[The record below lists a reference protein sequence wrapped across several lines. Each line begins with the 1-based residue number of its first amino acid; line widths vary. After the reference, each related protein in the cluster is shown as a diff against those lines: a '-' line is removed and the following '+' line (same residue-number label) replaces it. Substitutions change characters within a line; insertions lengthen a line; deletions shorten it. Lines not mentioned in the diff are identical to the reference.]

1 MKLNMRMRVV
11 GGLAAAALSLFAL
24 SGCTFIND
32 PVSLMR
38 VPQLPADKASLMA
51 AINSSLKALDGT
63 LTRPANDDNSSIFT
77 EDLDRDGVMETLV
90 FYETKN
96 EAVVIHGMIL
106 EKHEDTWVKK
116 LTFDG
121 DGTMLDSVELRD
133 VTGDGKLD
141 IVTGYARREVKGVKG
156 MVVYSYSGGVLEEIL
171 TKPYTKYIIDDLNED
186 GITDITVVYFK
197 RNEFATITTY
207 QYNDSFKVLDEL
219 DDLNPYFNSYYNI
232 VSGKVAANKEG
243 IVLDS
248 AVDSR
253 SAYTTVVVM
262 ENNKLRVVV
271 PGDAR
276 TFKDRKIVSEDID
289 ADGIIEIGMLVPP
302 KGWEY
307 FDPETIPYFN
317 SYYKWDGKEGLT
329 FSTQLYNDPLDRFTI
344 NFAPEWQERVTVDT
358 KSVQNKSLKFIMTD
372 TGETVAE
379 VSFFSPAEW
388 DNVKNTGWKLLGRDL
403 DKMIGYRGELEQ
415 STIGGEDGRIQSSI
429 ERKGID
435 E

>member
-1 MKLNMRMRVV
+1 MKLKIRLL

-24 SGCTFIND
+24 SGCTFISD
-32 PVSLMR
+32 PVSQMR
-38 VPQLPADKASLMA
+38 VPQLSADKASLMA

-63 LTRPANDDNSSIFT
+63 LIRPTNDDDSSIFT
-77 EDLDRDGVMETLV
+77 EDLDKDGTLETLV
-90 FYETKN
+90 FYSTKN

-106 EKHEDTWVKK
+106 EKQEDTWVRK
-116 LTFDG
+116 LVFDG
-121 DGTMLDSVELRD
+121 DGTKLDSVDLKD
-133 VTGDGKLD
+133 VTGDGKLN
-141 IVTGYARREVKGVKG
+141 IVTGYSRGEEKG
-156 MVVYSYSGGVLEEIL
+156 MVVYSYSGGELEEIL

-186 GITDITVVYFK
+186 GIPDITVVYFK
-197 RNEFATITTY
+197 RNEYATLTTY
-207 QYNDSFKVLDEL
+207 QYTDSFKIVDQL

-248 AVDSR
+248 AVDSH
-253 SAYTTVVVM
+253 SAYTTMVVM
-262 ENNKLRVVV
+262 ENNKLRVAI
-271 PGDAR
+271 PGDSS

-289 ADGIIEIGMLVPP
+289 QDGIIEIGLLVPP

-379 VSFFSPAEW
+379 VSFFTSAEW
-388 DNVKNTGWKLLGRDL
+388 ERVKNTGWKLLGRDL

-415 STIGGEDGRIQSSI
+415 NTISEDNGRIKSSI

>member
-1 MKLNMRMRVV
+1 MKLNMRMRLL

-24 SGCTFIND
+24 SGCTFISD
-32 PVSLMR
+32 PVSQMR

-77 EDLDRDGVMETLV
+77 EDLDQDGVMETLV
-90 FYETKN
+90 FYQNKN
-96 EAVVIHGMIL
+96 EAVVNHGMIL
-106 EKHEDTWVKK
+106 EKQGDTWVKK

-121 DGTMLDSVELRD
+121 VGNNLDSVDLKD
-133 VTGDGKLD
+133 VTGDGKLN
-141 IVTGYARREVKGVKG
+141 IIAGYSRGEEKG

-186 GITDITVVYFK
+186 GIADITVVYFK
-197 RNEFATITTY
+197 RNEFATIATY
-207 QYNDSFKVLDEL
+207 QYNDSFQVLDQL
-219 DDLNPYFNSYYNI
+219 DDLDPYFNSYYNI

-248 AVDSR
+248 AVDSH

-262 ENNKLRVVV
+262 ENNKLRVAI
-271 PGDAR
+271 PGNDL

-289 ADGIIEIGMLVPP
+289 SDGIIEIGMLVPP

-317 SYYKWDGKEGLT
+317 SYYKWDGKDGLT

-379 VSFFSPAEW
+379 VTFFSPAEW
-388 DNVKNTGWKLLGRDL
+388 DNAKNTGWKLLGRDL
-403 DKMIGYRGELEQ
+403 DKMIGYRGGLEQ
-415 STIGGEDGRIQSSI
+415 NTIGGGDGRIQSSI
-429 ERKGID
+429 ERKGIN

>member
-1 MKLNMRMRVV
+1 MKLNMRMRLL
-11 GGLAAAALSLFAL
+11 GGIAAAALSLFAL
-24 SGCTFIND
+24 SGCTFISD
-32 PVSLMR
+32 PVSQMR

-63 LTRPANDDNSSIFT
+63 LIRPANDDNSSIFT
-77 EDLDRDGVMETLV
+77 EDLDQDGVMETLV
-90 FYETKN
+90 FYQTKN
-96 EAVVIHGMIL
+96 EAVVNHGMIL
-106 EKHEDTWVKK
+106 EKQGDTWVKK

-121 DGTMLDSVELRD
+121 VGNILDSVDLQD
-133 VTGDGKLD
+133 VTGDGKLN
-141 IVTGYARREVKGVKG
+141 IIAGYSRGEEKG

-186 GITDITVVYFK
+186 GIADITVVYFK
-197 RNEFATITTY
+197 RNEFATIATY
-207 QYNDSFKVLDEL
+207 QYNDSFQVLDQL
-219 DDLNPYFNSYYNI
+219 DDLDPYFNSYYNI

-248 AVDSR
+248 AVDSH

-262 ENNKLRVVV
+262 ENNKLRVAI
-271 PGDAR
+271 PGNDL

-289 ADGIIEIGMLVPP
+289 SDGIIEIGMLVPP

-317 SYYKWDGKEGLT
+317 SYYKWDGKDGLT

-358 KSVQNKSLKFIMTD
+358 KSVQNKSLKFILTD

-379 VSFFSPAEW
+379 VTFFSPAEW

-403 DKMIGYRGELEQ
+403 DKMIGYRGGLEQ
-415 STIGGEDGRIQSSI
+415 NTIGGEDGRIQSSI
-429 ERKGID
+429 ERKGIN

>member
-1 MKLNMRMRVV
+1 MKLNKRLLGR
-11 GGLAAAALSLFAL
+11 LTAASLSLFVM
-24 SGCTFIND
+24 SGCTFISD
-32 PVSLMR
+32 PVSQMK
-38 VPQLPADKASLMA
+38 VPQLSADKASLMT
-51 AINSSLKALDGT
+51 AINSSLKPLDAT
-63 LTRPANDDNSSIFT
+63 LIRPANDDDSSIFT
-77 EDLDRDGVMETLV
+77 EDLDKDGIMETLV
-90 FYETKN
+90 FYQTKN

-116 LTFDG
+116 LVFDG
-121 DGTMLDSVELRD
+121 DGTMLDSVDLRD

-141 IVTGYARREVKGVKG
+141 IVTGYSRGEEKG
-156 MVVYSYSGGVLEEIL
+156 MVVYSYSGGELEEIL
-171 TKPYTKYIIDDLNED
+171 TKPYTKYILDDLNED
-186 GITDITVVYFK
+186 GIADITVVYFK

-219 DDLNPYFNSYYNI
+219 DNLDPYFDNYYNI
-232 VSGKVAANKEG
+232 VSGKVAENKEG

-253 SAYTTVVVM
+253 SAYTTIVVM
-262 ENNKLRVVV
+262 ENNKLRVAI
-271 PGDAR
+271 PGDVR

-289 ADGIIEIGMLVPP
+289 LDGIIEIGMLEPP
-302 KGWEY
+302 SGWEY

-317 SYYKWDGKEGLT
+317 SYYKWDGKDGLT
-329 FSTQLYNDPLDRFTI
+329 FSTQLYNDPSDRFTI
-344 NFAPEWQERVTVDT
+344 NFSPEWHENVTVDT
-358 KSVQNKSLKFIMTD
+358 KSVQDKSLKFIMLD

-388 DNVKNTGWKLLGRDL
+388 DRVKNSGWKLLGRDL

-415 STIGGEDGRIQSSI
+415 NTIGGENGRVKSSI

>member
-1 MKLNMRMRVV
+1 MKLNMRLL

-24 SGCTFIND
+24 SGCTFISD
-32 PVSLMR
+32 PVSQMK
-38 VPQLPADKASLMA
+38 VPQLSGDKASLMA
-51 AINSSLKALDGT
+51 AINSSLKTLDAT
-63 LTRPANDDNSSIFT
+63 LLRPANDDNSSIFT
-77 EDLDRDGVMETLV
+77 EDLDNDGIMETLV

-116 LTFDG
+116 LVFDG
-121 DGTMLDSVELRD
+121 DGTVLDSVELKD
-133 VTGDGKLD
+133 VTGDGKLN
-141 IVTGYARREVKGVKG
+141 IVTGYSRGEEKGVKG
-156 MVVYSYSGGVLEEIL
+156 MVVYSYSGGELEEIL
-171 TKPYTKYIIDDLNED
+171 TKPYTKYIIGDLNED
-186 GITDITVVYFK
+186 GIPDITVVYFK
-197 RNEFATITTY
+197 RNEFATIAAY
-207 QYNDSFKVLDEL
+207 QYNDSFKLLDEL
-219 DDLNPYFNSYYNI
+219 DDLDPYFNSYYNI

-262 ENNKLRVVV
+262 DNNKLRVVI

-289 ADGIIEIGMLVPP
+289 MDGVIEIGILVPP

-344 NFAPEWQERVTVDT
+344 NFAPEWQERVTIDT

-388 DNVKNTGWKLLGRDL
+388 DRVKNTGWKLLGRDL

-415 STIGGEDGRIQSSI
+415 NTIGGEEGRVKSSI

>member
-1 MKLNMRMRVV
+1 MKFNMRMRLL

-24 SGCTFIND
+24 SGCTFISD
-32 PVSLMR
+32 PVSQMR

-77 EDLDRDGVMETLV
+77 EDLDQDGVMETLV
-90 FYETKN
+90 FYQNKN
-96 EAVVIHGMIL
+96 EAVVNHGMIL
-106 EKHEDTWVKK
+106 EKQGDTWVKK

-121 DGTMLDSVELRD
+121 VGNNLDSVDLKD
-133 VTGDGKLD
+133 VTGDGKLN
-141 IVTGYARREVKGVKG
+141 IIAGYSRGEEKG

-186 GITDITVVYFK
+186 GIADITVVYFK
-197 RNEFATITTY
+197 RNEFATIATY
-207 QYNDSFKVLDEL
+207 QYNDSFQVLDQL
-219 DDLNPYFNSYYNI
+219 DDLDPYFNSYYNI

-248 AVDSR
+248 AVDSH

-262 ENNKLRVVV
+262 ENNKLRVAI
-271 PGDAR
+271 PGNDL

-289 ADGIIEIGMLVPP
+289 SDGIIEIGMLVPP

-317 SYYKWDGKEGLT
+317 SYYKWDGKDGLT

-379 VSFFSPAEW
+379 VTFFSPAEW
-388 DNVKNTGWKLLGRDL
+388 DNAKNTGWKLLGRDL
-403 DKMIGYRGELEQ
+403 DKMIGYRGGLEQ
-415 STIGGEDGRIQSSI
+415 NTIGGGDGRIQSSI
-429 ERKGID
+429 ERKGIN

>member
-1 MKLNMRMRVV
+1 MKLNMRVRLL
-11 GGLAAAALSLFAL
+11 GGIAAAALSLFAL
-24 SGCTFIND
+24 SGCTFISD
-32 PVSLMR
+32 PVSQMR

-77 EDLDRDGVMETLV
+77 EDLDQDGVMETLV
-90 FYETKN
+90 FYQNKN
-96 EAVVIHGMIL
+96 EAVVNHGMIL
-106 EKHEDTWVKK
+106 EKQGDTWVKK

-121 DGTMLDSVELRD
+121 VGNNLDSVDLKD
-133 VTGDGKLD
+133 VTGDGKLN
-141 IVTGYARREVKGVKG
+141 IIAGYSRGEEKG

-186 GITDITVVYFK
+186 GIADITVVYFK

-207 QYNDSFKVLDEL
+207 QYNDSFKVLDQL
-219 DDLNPYFNSYYNI
+219 DDLDPYFNNYYNI

-248 AVDSR
+248 AVDSH

-262 ENNKLRVVV
+262 ENNKLRVAI
-271 PGDAR
+271 PGDAS

-289 ADGIIEIGMLVPP
+289 SDGIIEIGMLVPP

-317 SYYKWDGKEGLT
+317 SYYKWDGKDGLT

-344 NFAPEWQERVTVDT
+344 NFAPDWLERVTVDT

-379 VSFFSPAEW
+379 VTFFSPAEW
-388 DNVKNTGWKLLGRDL
+388 DNAKNNGWKLLGRDL
-403 DKMIGYRGELEQ
+403 DKMIGYRGGLEQ
-415 STIGGEDGRIQSSI
+415 NTIGGGDGRIQSSI
-429 ERKGID
+429 ERKGIN